1 MLFAAVVQTGQAKL
15 HCVPHGWQL
24 LLRSDEVQKEIRRQF
39 KIFLTTFVD
48 RSGVCVYKERISSMC
63 AANKQSLEVSFQ
75 HLSNAAPM
83 LAIWVA
89 DMPAQMLRLF
99 DTVAEHVVRSEFEE
113 CVNLISRV
121 RGGV

>member
-1 MLFAAVVQTGQAKL
+1 MLFAAVVQTRQAKL
-15 HCVPHGWQL
+15 HCVPHGNCCS
-24 LLRSDEVQKEIRRQF
+24 RSDEVQKEIRRQF

-99 DTVAEHVVRSEFEE
+99 DPVAEHVVRSEFEE

>member
-1 MLFAAVVQTGQAKL
+1 
-15 HCVPHGWQL
+15 
-24 LLRSDEVQKEIRRQF
+24 
-39 KIFLTTFVD
+39 
-48 RSGVCVYKERISSMC
+48 MC

-99 DTVAEHVVRSEFEE
+99 DTVAEQVVRSEFEE
-113 CVNLISRV
+113 CESNAHLPHRFDSRV
-121 RGGV
+121 DCAWRGLESAICFADMRRSTAQSMCGYPTCPSQTDFVTSGR